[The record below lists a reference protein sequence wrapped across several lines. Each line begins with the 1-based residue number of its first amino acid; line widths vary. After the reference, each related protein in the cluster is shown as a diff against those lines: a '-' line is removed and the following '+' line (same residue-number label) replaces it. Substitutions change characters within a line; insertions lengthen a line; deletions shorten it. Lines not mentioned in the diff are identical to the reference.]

1 MKTKR
6 DVIAFFCRLANAVQ
20 DEAFNNLGPADC
32 FCGLNS
38 WADDCGDF
46 LFSDDVLRFIQQAV
60 SDKLGKPLEIVV
72 YVEGTVK
79 IKTKPKKVIPAA
91 AAAPQSASYTDA
103 VGTDGCKATVE
114 VKRP

>member
-72 YVEGTVK
+72 DVEGTVK

-91 AAAPQSASYTDA
+91 AAPQSATYTDA

-114 VKRP
+114 VKQP